1 MGLLE
6 PVPFYA
12 IGAIVVIEIM
22 DFTFAFLVAELAR
35 GNKIKGCTM
44 LKSRAKR
51 QNLKRI
57 LSFLPKIRG

>member
-22 DFTFAFLVAELAR
+22 DFTFAFLVAESF
-35 GNKIKGCTM
+35 KVI
-44 LKSRAKR
+44 KSRGAQR
-51 QNLKRI
+51 LRAEQRC
-57 LSFLPKIRG
+57 KI